1 MATTTPAPQ
10 PLPDPQFPW
19 FDPKT
24 GKPTL
29 EYARWAKSVDDAI
42 RTLCG
47 KI

>member
-1 MATTTPAPQ
+1 MTTTAEPK
-10 PLPDPQFPW
+10 PLPPPDWPW

-24 GKPTL
+24 GKPTD
-29 EYARWAKSVDDAI
+29 EYARWAKSLDDAI